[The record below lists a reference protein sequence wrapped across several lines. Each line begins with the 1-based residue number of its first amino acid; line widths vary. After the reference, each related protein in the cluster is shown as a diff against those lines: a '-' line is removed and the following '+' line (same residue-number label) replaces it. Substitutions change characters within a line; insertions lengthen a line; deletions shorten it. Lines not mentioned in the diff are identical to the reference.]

1 MISCACLVFHH
12 IPPKLILILTKRRIK
27 PQNIK
32 KSPLHYFE
40 SGKNQTKK
48 YRENLRHMEETT
60 FTDNDSLQSQPQP
73 SYSSKNVP
81 EIANEWNT
89 TASSSEG

>member
-12 IPPKLILILTKRRIK
+12 IPPKLILIFTKRKIK

-73 SYSSKNVP
+73 SYSSKNMT
-81 EIANEWNT
+81 EIFNEWNT
-89 TASSSEG
+89 PAS